1 MSVYGVALFYAL
13 EIVTA
18 QHFICAFTVALTGIF
33 DLVIDVESL
42 YFNNSSN
49 DVKF

>member
-1 MSVYGVALFYAL
+1 MSVYGVAFLFYAL

-18 QHFICAFTVALTGIF
+18 QHFICAFTVALTGTF
-33 DLVIDVESL
+33 DLLTESL
-42 YFNNSSN
+42 YFYNSSN